1 MMRLKSRLILG
12 LMVISILF
20 FPITAMTAGH
30 GTAPTGFFTT
40 ETLAEFDGIDD
51 NPAYVGYHGRIYDLS
66 DTFEDGSHAG
76 HDAGMD
82 LTEEFYEAHEAELM
96 EGREVIGYY
105 LSRAMTEDELA
116 NYDGQNDMPA
126 YVAVDGIIYD
136 GSDTFENGMHF
147 DYEAGQDLTDEFHDQ
162 HGEDTL
168 MAMPV
173 VGALVSYE
181 LTLDE
186 LAEYDGQDGNDA
198 FVAVDGF
205 IFDVTESFEDGEHF
219 GHEAGQ
225 DLTDEIEEA
234 GHLRSVLP
242 DVPVVGILVE

>member
-1 MMRLKSRLILG
+1 MAKKKLLVVSIMVFSLLLFPLTALG
-12 LMVISILF
+12 
-20 FPITAMTAGH
+20 AGH
-30 GTAPTGFFTT
+30 GSASSGFYST
-40 ETLAEFDGIDD
+40 ETLAEFDGTDD

-66 DTFEDGSHAG
+66 DTFADGSHAG

-96 EGREVIGYY
+96 EGREVVGYY
-105 LSRAMTEDELA
+105 LSRAMTEEELA
-116 NYDGQNDMPA
+116 NYDGHNDNPA

-136 GSDTFENGMHF
+136 GSDTFSDGTHGGH
-147 DYEAGQDLTDEFHDQ
+147 EAGQDLTDEFQGQ

-234 GHLRSVLP
+234 DHLRSVLP
-242 DVPVVGILVE
+242 DVPVVGVLVE

>member
-1 MMRLKSRLILG
+1 MAKKKLLVVSIMVFSLLLFPLTALG
-12 LMVISILF
+12 
-20 FPITAMTAGH
+20 AGH
-30 GTAPTGFFTT
+30 GSAPSGFYST

-205 IFDVTESFEDGEHF
+205 IFDVSESFEDGEHF

-225 DLTDEIEEA
+225 DLTDEIEDA

-242 DVPVVGILVE
+242 DVPVVGVLVD